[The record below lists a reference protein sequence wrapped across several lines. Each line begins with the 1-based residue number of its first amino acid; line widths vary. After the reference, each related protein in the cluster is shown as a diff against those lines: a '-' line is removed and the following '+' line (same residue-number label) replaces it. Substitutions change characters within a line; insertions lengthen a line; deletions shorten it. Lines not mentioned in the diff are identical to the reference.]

1 MKIGSCTVVYNPN
14 SEVLENL
21 KSYTDLVHI
30 SVVVDNSDT
39 KNEISNL
46 LKNDPDY
53 VYIDMHGN
61 KGIAQALNF
70 GIRYLN
76 RLGLDFVLTMDQDS
90 TFPAEYYLKIV
101 DLIEKYQNEYS
112 VIGLNF
118 NHANDVSNSKITD
131 VPYWLTSGNFVKIHD
146 FIKVGGF
153 MDELFIDFVDF
164 ELGYKLYKNNL
175 KIGYLDGFSI
185 LHTIGN
191 PIEIHILNKTYHAM
205 NHAPIRYYYRFRNS
219 YYLYHFVDKRFFRK
233 EYYKEMYVNLLKMLI
248 YEKNRKFKLQMIHKG
263 LQDAKKKKLGKF
275 LCQ

>member
-1 MKIGSCTVVYNPN
+1 MF
-14 SEVLENL
+14 L
-21 KSYTDLVHI
+21 
-30 SVVVDNSDT
+30 
-39 KNEISNL
+39 
-46 LKNDPDY
+46 
-53 VYIDMHGN
+53 
-61 KGIAQALNF
+61 
-70 GIRYLN
+70 
-76 RLGLDFVLTMDQDS
+76 
-90 TFPAEYYLKIV
+90 
-101 DLIEKYQNEYS
+101 
-112 VIGLNF
+112 IGL
-118 NHANDVSNSKITD
+118 HRVI
-131 VPYWLTSGNFVKIHD
+131 
-146 FIKVGGF
+146 GGF

-164 ELGYKLYKNNL
+164 ELGDKLYKNNL